1 MNYDPS
7 MPLNQEAGQMYT
19 SDKSKT
25 VAGILGIL
33 VGSLGVHRMY
43 MGYIG
48 IGVLQLVLTLLT
60 LGMAGL
66 WGFIE
71 GVLILVQDDWTDA
84 HGRLLK
90 GNEKGQDAYYQNIA
104 DQLKTATTTTPAS
117 NSNKF
122 KELQELNELKK
133 KGIIT
138 QEEFDIQKRRIL

>member
-48 IGVLQLVLTLLT
+48 LGILQLILTIVTFGL
-60 LGMAGL
+60 AGL

-71 GVLILVQDDWTDA
+71 GVLFLVQDSWTDSQ
-84 HGRLLK
+84 GRLLK
-90 GNEKGQDAYYQNIA
+90 GNEKGQGAFYRDIA
-104 DQLKTATTTTPAS
+104 DELNTPAGS
-117 NSNKF
+117 SSKYRKLN
-122 KELQELNELKK
+122 ELNELKD

-138 QEEFDIQKRRIL
+138 QQEFDIEKRKIL

>member
-1 MNYDPS
+1 
-7 MPLNQEAGQMYT
+7 
-19 SDKSKT
+19 
-25 VAGILGIL
+25 
-33 VGSLGVHRMY
+33 
-43 MGYIG
+43 
-48 IGVLQLVLTLLT
+48 
-60 LGMAGL
+60 
-66 WGFIE
+66 
-71 GVLILVQDDWTDA
+71 
-84 HGRLLK
+84 LK

>member
-1 MNYDPS
+1 MNYNPS

-48 IGVLQLVLTLLT
+48 IGVLQLVLTLFT

-104 DQLKTATTTTPAS
+104 DQLKTPAG

-122 KELQELNELKK
+122 RELQELNELKK

>member
-71 GVLILVQDDWTDA
+71 GVLILVQDNWTDSQ
-84 HGRLLK
+84 GRLLK
-90 GNEKGQDAYYQNIA
+90 GNEKGQGAFYRDIA
-104 DQLKTATTTTPAS
+104 DELNTPAGS
-117 NSNKF
+117 SSKYRKLN
-122 KELQELNELKK
+122 ELNELKE
-133 KGIIT
+133 KGVIT
-138 QEEFDIQKRRIL
+138 QQEFDIEKRKIL

>member
-90 GNEKGQDAYYQNIA
+90 GNAIKINDKLVNNEKLIIDKKLFNQNY
-104 DQLKTATTTTPAS
+104 LKLS
-117 NSNKF
+117 IGK
-122 KELQELNELKK
+122 KRHIKIEL
-133 KGIIT
+133 T
-138 QEEFDIQKRRIL
+138 